1 MVKPSQQL
9 LDAIEHSKQQQA
21 DAMDPVDRALA
32 GAKLYDMVCERL
44 AWGVAM
50 ECPDLA
56 EDEIAAV
63 VAERVRV
70 MRQED

>member
-1 MVKPSQQL
+1 
-9 LDAIEHSKQQQA
+9 
-21 DAMDPVDRALA
+21 
-32 GAKLYDMVCERL
+32 L